1 MTAENLEV
9 APATEWQVRRYAADH
24 FTTLREES
32 QDILRHAHLL
42 YNLVYRD
49 LTVRYKRSVIGFLW
63 TMLNPLLLMIIF
75 VIVFSALFRFAVPHY
90 ETYFLSEFLPWTF
103 FAQTTVTAMMSM
115 AWNGA
120 LMKRVRV
127 PKSIFTLAS
136 TISGLVNLVLSFV
149 PLFLIMAALGVPL
162 RPALLILPV
171 SFLVLAIFTFGV
183 ALALSAIS
191 VYFVDVR
198 EMYQVALTALMYL
211 TPMIYPLSIV
221 PERFRRVISLNPLLY
236 MLQIVREPVYE
247 GRLPSPHLFGIA
259 VVLALASLLVGWTVF
274 RRLER
279 GFYPHL

>member
-1 MTAENLEV
+1 MTTENLDV
-9 APATEWQVRRYAADH
+9 AAATDWQVHRYAADH
-24 FTTLREES
+24 FTTFREES
-32 QDILRHAHLL
+32 QDLLRHTHLL

-75 VIVFSALFRFAVPHY
+75 VIVFSTLFRFAVPHY
-90 ETYFLSEFLPWTF
+90 ETYFLSEYLPWTF
-103 FAQTTVTAMMSM
+103 FAQTTVIAMMSM

-149 PLFLIMAALGVPL
+149 PLFVIMAVRGVPL
-162 RPALLILPV
+162 RPALLFLPV

-221 PERFRRVISLNPLLY
+221 PERFRSVIALNPLLY

-247 GRLPSPHLFGIA
+247 GRLPSAHLMGIA
-259 VVLALASLLVGWTVF
+259 VMLALASLLIGWTVF